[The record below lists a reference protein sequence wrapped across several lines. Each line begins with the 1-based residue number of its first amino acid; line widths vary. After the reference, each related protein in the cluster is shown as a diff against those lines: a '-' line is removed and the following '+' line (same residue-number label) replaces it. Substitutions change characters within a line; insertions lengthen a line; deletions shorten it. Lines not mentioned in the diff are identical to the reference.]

1 MQESTVSASQMPKEF
16 MSSTFQMAQE
26 QLDKVAQKMNL
37 SPCLIERLKFPRRT
51 MVVSIP
57 ICQDNG
63 LVRTFVGYRVQ
74 HDMTLGPSKGGIRFS
89 PDVDLGEVSAL
100 AMWMTWKCALMNLP
114 FGGAKG
120 GICCNPE
127 EMSIKELERL
137 TRRYTTEIL
146 PLLGPEKDIPAP
158 DMYTDEQTMA
168 WLMDTYSNYVGYAV
182 PGVVTGKPVGVGGSL
197 GRTEATGRGVFF
209 SIMKALEKIN
219 IGKDRPE
226 VVVQGF
232 GNVGSVAAKYLSR
245 AGFKVTAVSDIR
257 GGIYNPQGLN
267 IEELLAHVKE
277 FKTVVDYPDGERITN
292 AELLELQCDILAPCS
307 IGNVI
312 TEQNADRVK
321 CRILAEGANGPTTP
335 AADEI
340 LNKKGVFIIPSIL
353 ANAGGVIVSY
363 FEWVQDIQRL
373 FWSEDEVVN
382 KLKVLMDK
390 AFEEVYH
397 MSIAKEVDTRTSAM
411 MIGVG
416 RVAEAKRLRGLYP

>member
-1 MQESTVSASQMPKEF
+1 MLTASQMPKEF

-37 SPCLIERLKFPRRT
+37 SPCLLERLKFPRRT

-277 FKTVVDYPDGERITN
+277 SKTVVDYPDGERVTN
-292 AELLELQCDILAPCS
+292 AELLELPCDILAPCS
-307 IGNVI
+307 VGNVI